1 MMIKEITD
9 LLAVFGG
16 NLPLIAVGC
25 VEGIAAVVLLG
36 TGLQRKRKKEKR
48 ESTEHTCSILYLI
61 IVSIKVRYPQRNII
75 S

>member
-36 TGLQRKRKKEKR
+36 TGLQRKQKKETGPAEAALPPGR
-48 ESTEHTCSILYLI
+48 LSVLPPSSE
-61 IVSIKVRYPQRNII
+61 RGF
-75 S
+75 

>member
-36 TGLQRKRKKEKR
+36 TGLQRKRTA
-48 ESTEHTCSILYLI
+48 STARLAGSERCW
-61 IVSIKVRYPQRNII
+61 RAA
-75 S
+75 

>member
-48 ESTEHTCSILYLI
+48 PSFGG
-61 IVSIKVRYPQRNII
+61 V
-75 S
+75 

>member
-48 ESTEHTCSILYLI
+48 PSFGGA
-61 IVSIKVRYPQRNII
+61 RFPR
-75 S
+75 

>member
-36 TGLQRKRKKEKR
+36 TGL
-48 ESTEHTCSILYLI
+48 
-61 IVSIKVRYPQRNII
+61 
-75 S
+75 

>member
-36 TGLQRKRKKEKR
+36 TA
-48 ESTEHTCSILYLI
+48 STARLAGSERCW
-61 IVSIKVRYPQRNII
+61 RAA
-75 S
+75 